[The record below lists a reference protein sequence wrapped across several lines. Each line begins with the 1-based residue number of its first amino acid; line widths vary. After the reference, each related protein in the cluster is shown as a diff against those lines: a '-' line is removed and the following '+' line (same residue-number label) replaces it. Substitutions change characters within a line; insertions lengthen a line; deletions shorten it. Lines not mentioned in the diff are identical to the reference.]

1 MITKEVLRKDLSWED
16 MKDKLSNLKKYR
28 DAAAHHNHFT
38 EKKKEAA
45 IKLAKEVEEYVKP
58 LAPLSSK
65 QQAQLKTFNKQ
76 IADGL
81 RISIQNSLSVIKGVN
96 ESMTQS
102 IKDLNEVFLRRS
114 TFSTLSF
121 VQRSAQSSTL
131 KLEGDRYIDNESIE
145 DETRDLCKDKDKKD

>member
-1 MITKEVLRKDLSWED
+1 
-16 MKDKLSNLKKYR
+16 
-28 DAAAHHNHFT
+28 
-38 EKKKEAA
+38 
-45 IKLAKEVEEYVKP
+45 
-58 LAPLSSK
+58 
-65 QQAQLKTFNKQ
+65 
-76 IADGL
+76 
-81 RISIQNSLSVIKGVN
+81 
-96 ESMTQS
+96 MTQS